1 MIQGSK
7 QSRKRLKKSLTLPS
21 HTTHYTFTE
30 QKTNNQKNLNMAVDL
45 LLGLQWGDEGKGKIV
60 DVLTSNYDI
69 IARFQGGPNAGH
81 TLVFNGKKHV
91 LHTIPS
97 GIFHENTVN
106 LVGNGVVIDPV
117 IFNKELDKLAEQNVD
132 YRKSLL
138 ISRKAHIILPT
149 HRLLD
154 AASEASKGKA
164 KIGSTLKGIGPTYM
178 DKTGRNGIRVG
189 DLEMAD
195 FKEKYRALADKHEA
209 MIAFYNVDVQYNLQ
223 ELENEFFKSIEVL
236 KSLTFIDSEEY
247 LHQAQKDGKTILAEG
262 AQGSL
267 LDIDFGTYPFVTSS
281 NTTAAGACTGLG
293 IPPKEIGEVFGIFKA
308 YTTRVG
314 SGPFPTE
321 LFDEVG
327 ETMGRVGNEF
337 GATTGR
343 SRRCGWLDLVALRYA
358 CQVNG
363 VTKLIMM
370 KGDVLSGFETLKV
383 CTAYNYKG
391 EVIHHL
397 PYNIE
402 PENVSPIYTD
412 FKGWN
417 EDLTEM
423 IDAAHMPEA
432 LVAYIEFLEKE
443 LEIPITIVSVGPD
456 RKQTIIR

>member
-1 MIQGSK
+1 MG
-7 QSRKRLKKSLTLPS
+7 
-21 HTTHYTFTE
+21 
-30 QKTNNQKNLNMAVDL
+30 VDL

-60 DVLTSNYDI
+60 DVLTKNYDV

-81 TLVFNGKKHV
+81 TLVFNGMKHV

-97 GIFHENTVN
+97 GIFHDDVKN

-117 IFNKELDKLAEQNVD
+117 IFKKELDKLSEQNVD
-132 YRKSLL
+132 FRKTLL
-138 ISRKAHIILPT
+138 ISRKAHLILPT

-154 AASEASKGKA
+154 AASETSKGKA

-189 DLEMAD
+189 DLELD
-195 FKEKYRALADKHEA
+195 DWKEKYRNLANKHQA
-209 MIAFYNVDVQYNLQ
+209 MIDFYNVKLEYDLN
-223 ELENEFFKSIEVL
+223 ELESEFFDAVETL
-236 KSLTFIDSEEY
+236 KSLEFIDSEEY
-247 LHQAQKDGKTILAEG
+247 LHQAQRDKKSVLAEG

-293 IPPKEIGEVFGIFKA
+293 VAPNSIKEVFGIFKA

-321 LFDEVG
+321 LFDEDG
-327 ETMGRVGNEF
+327 ETMSRVGHEF

-343 SRRCGWLDLVALRYA
+343 PRRCGWLDLVALRYA

-363 VTKLIMM
+363 VTQLMMM
-370 KGDVLSGFETLKV
+370 KADVLSGFKTLKV
-383 CTAYNYKG
+383 CTAYHYKG
-391 EVIHHL
+391 QDIKHL

-402 PENVSPIYTD
+402 SENVTPIYTD
-412 FKGWN
+412 FKGWE
-417 EDLTEM
+417 EDLTAM
-423 IDAAHMPEA
+423 DSANTLPQTLID
-432 LVAYIEFLEKE
+432 YIEFLEEE
-443 LEIPITIVSVGPD
+443 LQIPIKIVSVGPD
-456 RKQTIIR
+456 RKQTIFR

>member
-1 MIQGSK
+1 
-7 QSRKRLKKSLTLPS
+7 
-21 HTTHYTFTE
+21 
-30 QKTNNQKNLNMAVDL
+30 MAVDL

-60 DVLTSNYDI
+60 DVLTSKYDI

-81 TLVFNGKKHV
+81 TLEFDGQKHV

-97 GIFHENTVN
+97 GIFHDETIN

-117 IFNKELDKLAEQNVD
+117 IFKKELDNLSKNNVD
-132 YRKSLL
+132 YKSKLL
-138 ISRKAHIILPT
+138 ISRKAHLILPT

-189 DLEMAD
+189 DLELENW
-195 FKEKYRALADKHEA
+195 KEKYRTLADKHEK
-209 MIAFYNVDVQYNLQ
+209 MIKFYDVDVQYDLA
-223 ELENEFFKSIEVL
+223 ELEKEFFNAVKTL
-236 KSLTFIDSEEY
+236 KSLTFIDSEAY
-247 LHQAQKDGKTILAEG
+247 LHEAQKEGKTVLAEG

-281 NTTAAGACTGLG
+281 TTTAAGACTGLG
-293 IPPKEIGEVFGIFKA
+293 VAPNKIGEAYGIFKA

-321 LFDEVG
+321 LFDEDG

-343 SRRCGWLDLVALRYA
+343 ARRCGWLDLVALKYA
-358 CQVNG
+358 VQVNG
-363 VTKLIMM
+363 ITQLIMM
-370 KGDVLSGFETLKV
+370 KGDVLSGFKTLKV

-391 EVIHHL
+391 KEIQHL

-402 PENVSPIYTD
+402 AENVTPVYTEI
-412 FKGWN
+412 KGWAA
-417 EDLTEM
+417 DLTGMTKVDELPKEFN
-423 IDAAHMPEA
+423 DY
-432 LVAYIEFLEKE
+432 VEFLEKE
-443 LEIPITIVSVGPD
+443 LEIPIKVVSVGPD
-456 RKQTIIR
+456 RTQTIQR